1 MDPKI
6 AQSIVDYLTLSDAD
20 RAELKSKR
28 GFTDDMIDK
37 LKFRSIGPH
46 LKDDAHLELFPKE
59 ITESLCVKDNILIPY
74 FNRDGTVYSIRPHK
88 YGIKE
93 NGISPYIPWPIIKNT
108 KGTWVITEG
117 EFKAAAA
124 VEYGYPCIGVP
135 GIQSFVRNNF
145 RDLQDMIIAIEPTGV
160 VICFDH
166 EIKDNPQFK
175 NYKASFTKRY
185 DSQFYAYVQAYMLE
199 KELGKFQVGIAT
211 LPIELAVDGKV
222 DIDGMLASG
231 VSKEVFDKTIKTA
244 QITKDYR
251 KDWYNLP
258 KAHQSFLQRKLDRFF
273 YPGPISEDFD
283 CYIYT
288 NPKEKKEKDGEEIE
302 SKKNSKTKISN
313 FVIKVINTLHGNAG
327 VERQIYLK
335 SPYGNSA
342 PCVITPGI
350 MCSQN
355 SFLDFIYT
363 QGDFSFNA
371 PENAFKEM
379 WKWVFLG
386 QDGTFITKL
395 EAYGYS
401 PLHNLW
407 AFGNGIYKNEQFYP
421 ADESGIVI
429 IGEDGFKLLDIGDT
443 DLAAPALA
451 LDDPG
456 FDAQDILKH
465 LTTVTDKFTAKK
477 IISWALGI
485 FFGDKLVE
493 KYGDPYPQL
502 FFHGVYGSG
511 KSTMAEMTMAFFGSH
526 ESKGFTLDSST
537 KVGLTRVASR
547 YSMLPNW
554 FEESRNS
561 IDGTA
566 AKNSLFRSFYDRSTI
581 VKGTKKQ
588 GEIRGTKATAN
599 CIISGEEYPND
610 AATIS
615 RCLLIHIDKKN
626 HSRDKSKESFD
637 WLMANKSLFS
647 YIGHSI
653 LLNKKFWW
661 DKVEKNVEGYI
672 SSLKEDSKIS
682 ARNRTHNSIIAGIA
696 DTFFGDDEDFTTAV
710 YTSAKSEEFTL
721 TTSQSINVFWD
732 DIYTLVS
739 EHKIKQRY
747 YEIFTKDDLKYIK
760 INWAPLYGVWEQHFK
775 NIRKEFPISK
785 TSLLDALK
793 HESYFMDYKQI
804 SFAGAKPFC
813 IVLKFNKT
821 DTPEQLLSSIIASE
835 KDSIVSPAYE
845 LRERD

>member
-1 MDPKI
+1 MSI
-6 AQSIVDYLTLSDAD
+6 TAAMAQSIVDNLSLLEAD
-20 RAELKSKR
+20 RIELKTKR
-28 GFTDDMIDK
+28 GFNDSYIDL

-46 LKDDAHLELFPKE
+46 LKEDEFIKSLPKKVFDAL
-59 ITESLCVKDNILIPY
+59 TTADNILIPY
-74 FNRDGTVYSIRPHK
+74 FNKDGSVYSVRPHK
-88 YGIKE
+88 YGIAE
-93 NGISPYIPWPIIKNT
+93 NKSYPYIPWPIIADSHAK
-108 KGTWVITEG
+108 WIITEG
-117 EFKAAAA
+117 EFKAVAAIA
-124 VEYGYPCIGVP
+124 YGYPCIAVP
-135 GIQSFVRNNF
+135 GISSFVKDGF
-145 RDLQDMIIAIEPTGV
+145 AELKELIHSLLPQGV
-160 VICFDH
+160 IICFDN
-166 EIKDNPQFK
+166 EIKDNPAFK
-175 NYKASFTKRY
+175 NYKPSFTKRY
-185 DSQFYAYVQAYMLE
+185 DSQFYAYVQAYLIE
-199 KELGKFQVGIAT
+199 RDLGKGFAGIAT
-211 LPIELAVDGKV
+211 LPLSQAIEGKV
-222 DIDGMLASG
+222 DIDGLLSSG
-231 VSKEVFDKTIKTA
+231 YKKEEFDKIITLA
-244 QITKDYR
+244 QTPDDYR
-251 KDWYNLP
+251 KDWYALP
-258 KAHQSFLQRKLDRFF
+258 KSHQSYLQRRLDRYF
-273 YPGPISEDFD
+273 YPGPISENFD
-283 CYIYT
+283 CYYY
-288 NPKEKKEKDGEEIE
+288 KSSKSKKDEEIKE
-302 SKKNSKTKISN
+302 TSNVKISN
-313 FVIKVINTLHGNAG
+313 FVIKVIHTMHGNAG
-327 VERQIYLK
+327 VERQVYLK

-342 PCVITPGI
+342 PCVITPSI
-350 MCSQN
+350 MSSQ
-355 SFLDFIYT
+355 STFLDFIYA
-363 QGDFSFNA
+363 QGDFSFNGQ
-371 PENAFKEM
+371 ENAFKEM
-379 WKWVFLG
+379 WKWIFLA

-395 EAYGYS
+395 DAYGYS
-401 PLHNLW
+401 PLHKLW
-407 AFGNGIYKNEQFYP
+407 AFGNGVYKDEVFYP
-421 ADESGIVI
+421 ADESGIVFI
-429 IGEDGFKLLDIGDT
+429 KEEGFKLLDIGDT
-443 DLAAPALA
+443 DLPAPSLA

-456 FDAQDILKH
+456 FGVQDILRH
-465 LTTVTDKFTAKK
+465 LTAVTDKITAKK

-485 FFGDKLVE
+485 FFGDMLVE

-502 FFHGVYGSG
+502 FFHGMYGSG

-561 IDGTA
+561 IEGTA

-588 GEIRGTKATAN
+588 GEIRGIKATAN

-626 HSRDKSKESFD
+626 HSRAKSKESFD